1 VAQPNVIPS
10 STNPTIPFTVHTHAE
25 HYGMLMGVHGL
36 NAAFPEDILAARHR
50 LRPETMAAETPLHD
64 LGAISITASDSLGMG
79 RIGETIART
88 WQMAHA
94 MQEQASPAQSTI
106 DANERVLR
114 YLAKYTINPAIAH
127 GLSQHVGTLEPGK
140 LADIVLWRPKFFGVK
155 PDLIIKGG
163 MPAWGALGDGNA
175 AIDVAEPQVY
185 GPLFGGRGQAAGA
198 LSINFVSQ
206 AALNA
211 GLSKRL
217 GGRRQLQPVLQTRTV
232 GKKDMRYNNATPPVR
247 VHPVTHEVTIN
258 GERIGM
264 EPLERVP
271 LSRLYIVS

>member
-1 VAQPNVIPS
+1 
-10 STNPTIPFTVHTHAE
+10 
-25 HYGMLMGVHGL
+25 MLMAVHGL
-36 NAAFPEDILAARHR
+36 SAAFPEDILAARHR
-50 LRPETMAAETPLHD
+50 LRPQTMAAETPLHD

-94 MQEQASPAQSTI
+94 MQEQAASAPGAP

-127 GLSQHVGTLEPGK
+127 GLSHHVGSLEPGK
-140 LADIVLWRPKFFGVK
+140 LADIVVWRPKFFGVK
-155 PDLIIKGG
+155 PSLVIKGG
-163 MPAWGALGDGNA
+163 MPAWGTLGDGNA
-175 AIDVAEPQVY
+175 AIEGAEPQVY
-185 GPLFGGRGQAAGA
+185 GPFFGGRGQAAGA

-206 AALNA
+206 ASLDA

-217 GGRRQLQPVLQTRTV
+217 RSRRQLQPVRSTRTV
-232 GKKDMRYNNATPPVR
+232 GKKDMRFNNAMPPVH